1 MSENLGYRV
10 TGIVWRISDS
20 KTTTE
25 LVGEKVS
32 YDISRTDRYTIDAVY
47 TLEKNIVTTSSDTR
61 TAHDLIILDLE
72 RKSLEPVL
80 KVQQSSDYTPAKVT
94 IDASSSRSKNGTIQ
108 KFIFDWGEGKPQ
120 TEGDAIQTYEY
131 RTPGQKKITLTIID
145 NNNEQVTIS
154 KYIVLKDTPKTL
166 AFTTSMSPGVIATPI
181 TFTADGAT
189 GQIDEYIWN
198 F

>member
-1 MSENLGYRV
+1 VSENLGYRV
-10 TGIVWRISDS
+10 ASIVWKISDN

-25 LVGEKVS
+25 LVGEKVI
-32 YDISRTDRYTIDAVY
+32 YDVVRTERYTIEAVY
-47 TLEKNIVTTSSDTR
+47 TLEKNIVTSSTDTR
-61 TAHDLIILDLE
+61 TAHDLII
-72 RKSLEPVL
+72 
-80 KVQQSSDYTPAKVT
+80 QQSSDYTPAKVT

-166 AFTTSMSPGVIATPI
+166 AFTPSMSPGIIGTPI

-189 GQIDEYIWN
+189 GQIEEYIWS